1 MAKRKKKQKA
11 ARGESHADDV
21 PFEQVI
27 GELEAI
33 VGKLENGETPL
44 DDSLELYERGVR
56 AYRQCREIL
65 ERAEKRIQLLVK
77 DLDGNL
83 TLRDADELAAVT
95 SGGDETNSS
104 DNPDMPKTSPD
115 TEAGA

>member
-11 ARGESHADDV
+11 ARGESHADEV
-21 PFEQVI
+21 SFEQVI
-27 GELEAI
+27 GELEVI

-83 TLRDADELAAVT
+83 TLRDADELASAT
-95 SGGDETNSS
+95 SVGDEAKSPNNS
-104 DNPDMPKTSPD
+104 DTPKTSPD
-115 TEAGA
+115 AEVSA

>member
-11 ARGESHADDV
+11 ARGESHADEV

-95 SGGDETNSS
+95 SGGDETNSP
-104 DNPDMPKTSPD
+104 DNPDTPKTPPD